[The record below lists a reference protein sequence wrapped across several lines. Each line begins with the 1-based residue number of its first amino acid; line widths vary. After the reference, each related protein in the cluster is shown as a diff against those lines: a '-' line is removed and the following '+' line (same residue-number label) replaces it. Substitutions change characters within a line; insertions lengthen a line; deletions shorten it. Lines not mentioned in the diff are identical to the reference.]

1 MGKKEE
7 GFAFLGA
14 VTAEC
19 KEEAIPVTHTAN
31 ICPAVLPEESH
42 FIKGEGHQ
50 GFWYLKPM
58 VGQNVPEK
66 GKSACSSVCSTA

>member
-19 KEEAIPVTHTAN
+19 KEEAIPVTHSQHLPS
-31 ICPAVLPEESH
+31 CPSGRKPLY
-42 FIKGEGHQ
+42 Q
-50 GFWYLKPM
+50 GRGTPGLL
-58 VGQNVPEK
+58 VPEAN
-66 GKSACSSVCSTA
+66 GGAECA